1 MGKPAVPVTNQTY
14 LVEDNSAATGR
25 GMPGIRIVWDSL
37 HSEELV
43 DCADTPEQVE
53 AGIDPL
59 LDNIID
65 ALTRPLTEE
74 EKTPKAKQP
83 EKPARIFFQG
93 SLQEVNHF
101 YFRRGW
107 SDGLPLIPPTEEA
120 VKEMLTGTD
129 FPADHIVTK
138 LGPRQGKATIEKI
151 AVNAVMA
158 GALPT
163 HLPAIIAGTEALSE
177 RATRWDNYQDSQGS
191 WVPFWI
197 ISGPAS
203 RDIHVNSG
211 IGPLSP
217 GNIANAA
224 IGRAMSLIVTNIG
237 GVRKGIEDA
246 GSFGNP
252 GKYTMVIAENEEAS
266 PWEPFHVEHGFKKE
280 DSTISVLFPNVFN
293 WTFPWTPG
301 ADPIAKAMAKSVRG
315 GMYIFVLPPG
325 SADILAE
332 GGYTKKKLKD
342 YIVKNSA
349 AAPPPPRADSDND
362 EAPRPRF
369 GPDPHQLTILV
380 SGGPGGIYVASG
392 AWIQWQEYVIKKL
405 PLPKDWNKLVAK
417 YKSLVPVYAKY

>member
-14 LVEDNSAATGR
+14 LVEENSAAIAK

-43 DCADTPEQVE
+43 DNMDSPEEVE

-65 ALTRPLTEE
+65 SLTRPLTDE
-74 EKTPKAKQP
+74 EKSPEPKKV
-83 EKPARIFFQG
+83 EKPERLFFRG
-93 SLQEVNHF
+93 TLQEVNQFF
-101 YFRRGW
+101 YRRGW
-107 SDGLPLIPPTEEA
+107 GDGLPVLPPTGEA
-120 VKEMLTGTD
+120 VAEMLTGTD
-129 FPADHIVTK
+129 LAPDHLVTI
-138 LGPRQGKATIEKI
+138 LGPLHGKATVEKI

-197 ISGPAS
+197 LSGPTS
-203 RDIHVNSG
+203 RDINVNSG
-211 IGPLSP
+211 IAPLSP
-217 GNIANAA
+217 GIIANAA
-224 IGRAMSLIVTNIG
+224 IGRAMSLIVNNIG
-237 GVRKGIEDA
+237 GVRKGVEDA

-266 PWEPFHVEHGFKKE
+266 PWEPFHVEHGFGEE

-301 ADPIAKAMAKSVRG
+301 AEAFVEAMTRSVRG
-315 GMYIFVLPPG
+315 PGMYIFVLPPG
-325 SADILAE
+325 TANILAE
-332 GGYTKKKLKD
+332 AGYTKQKVKE
-342 YIVKNSA
+342 YIRDHYPAPV
-349 AAPPPPRADSDND
+349 PPPGGGPDN
-362 EAPRPRF
+362 RPRMPMT
-369 GPDPHQLTILV
+369 PDPDHITVLV
-380 SGGPGGIYVASG
+380 SGGPAGIYVASG
-392 AWIQWQEYVIKKL
+392 AWIQWQEYVTKKL
-405 PLPKDWNKLVAK
+405 PLPKDWDKLVKK
-417 YKSLVPVYAKY
+417 YKNLVPVYAKY

>member
-1 MGKPAVPVTNQTY
+1 VYNGIEVERMGKPAVPVTNQTY
-14 LVEDNSAATGR
+14 LVEENSAVTAK

-43 DCADTPEQVE
+43 DNMDSPEEVE

-74 EKTPKAKQP
+74 EKSPKPKEP
-83 EKPARIFFQG
+83 EKPQRLFFRG
-93 SLQEVNHF
+93 SLQEVNQF
-101 YFRRGW
+101 YYRRGW
-107 SDGLPLIPPTEEA
+107 SDGLPVIPPTEEA
-120 VKEMLTGTD
+120 VKEMLAGTD
-129 FPADHIVTK
+129 LPPDHLVTT
-138 LGPRQGKATIEKI
+138 LGPLRGKATVEKI

-197 ISGPAS
+197 LSGPAS

-217 GNIANAA
+217 GIIANAA
-224 IGRAMSLIVTNIG
+224 IGRAMSLIVNNIG
-237 GVRKGIEDA
+237 GVRKGVEDA

-266 PWEPFHVEHGFKKE
+266 PWEPFHVEHGFDKE

-293 WTFPWTPG
+293 WTFPWQPG
-301 ADPIAKAMAKSVRG
+301 PVPMADAMANAVKRPS
-315 GMYIFVLPPG
+315 MYIFVLPPG

-332 GGYTKKKLKD
+332 GGYTKKSLKE
-342 YIVKNSA
+342 YIMKDFMTG
-349 AAPPPPRADSDND
+349 APQGPFA
-362 EAPRPRF
+362 
-369 GPDPHQLTILV
+369 PDPEHITILV
-380 SGGPGGIYVASG
+380 AGGPGGIYVASG
-392 AWIQWQEYVIKKL
+392 AWIQWQEYVTKKL
-405 PLPKDWNKLVAK
+405 LLPKDWNKLVNK
-417 YKSLVPVYAKY
+417 YKNLVPVYAKY

>member
-14 LVEDNSAATGR
+14 LVEESSAVTAK

-43 DCADTPEQVE
+43 DNMDGPEEVE

-74 EKTPKAKQP
+74 ERSPKPKEQ
-83 EKPARIFFQG
+83 EKPPRLFFRG
-93 SLQEVNHF
+93 TLQEVNHF
-101 YFRRGW
+101 FYRRGW
-107 SDGLPLIPPTEEA
+107 GDGLPIIPPTEEA

-129 FPADHIVTK
+129 MSPEHLVTT
-138 LGPRQGKATIEKI
+138 LGPLRGKATVEKI

-177 RATRWDNYQDSQGS
+177 KATRWDNYQDSQGS

-197 ISGPAS
+197 LSGPAG

-217 GNIANAA
+217 GDIANAA
-224 IGRAMSLIVTNIG
+224 IGRAMSLIVKNIG
-237 GVRKGIEDA
+237 GVRKGVEDA

-266 PWEPFHVEHGFKKE
+266 PWESFHVEHGFSQE

-293 WTFPWTPG
+293 WTFPWVPG
-301 ADPIAKAMAKSVRG
+301 ADAFADSMARAVRG
-315 GMYIFVLPPG
+315 PGMYIFVLPPG

-332 GGYTKKKLKD
+332 AGYTKQKLKE
-342 YIVKNSA
+342 YIRDHYP
-349 AAPPPPRADSDND
+349 APVPGGDAGN
-362 EAPRPRF
+362 RPRMSF
-369 GPDPHQLTILV
+369 APDPDHITILV
-380 SGGPGGIYVASG
+380 SGGPAGIYVASG
-392 AWIQWQEYVIKKL
+392 AWIQWQEYVTKKL
-405 PLPKDWNKLVAK
+405 PLPKDWDKLVNK
-417 YKSLVPVYAKY
+417 YKNLVPVYAKY

>member
-14 LVEDNSAATGR
+14 LVEENSAVTAK

-43 DCADTPEQVE
+43 DNMDSPEEVE

-59 LDNIID
+59 LDTIID

-74 EKTPKAKQP
+74 EKSPKPIVP
-83 EKPARIFFQG
+83 EKPQRIFFRG
-93 SLQEVNHF
+93 SLQEVNQFF
-101 YFRRGW
+101 YRRGW
-107 SDGLPLIPPTEEA
+107 GDGLPVIPPTEEA

-129 FPADHIVTK
+129 LAPGHLVTT
-138 LGPRQGKATIEKI
+138 LGPLRGKATVEKI

-197 ISGPAS
+197 LSGPAS

-217 GNIANAA
+217 GTIANAA
-224 IGRAMSLIVTNIG
+224 IGRAMSLIVNNIG
-237 GVRKGIEDA
+237 GVRKGVEDA

-266 PWEPFHVEHGFKKE
+266 PWEPFHVEHGFGKD

-293 WTFPWTPG
+293 WTFPWQPG
-301 ADPIAKAMAKSVRG
+301 AEPMADAMANAVKRPS
-315 GMYIFVLPPG
+315 MYIFVLPPG
-325 SADILAE
+325 SADILAG
-332 GGYTKKKLKD
+332 GGYTKKSLKE
-342 YIVKNSA
+342 YIMKDFMA
-349 AAPPPPRADSDND
+349 GAPQGPFP
-362 EAPRPRF
+362 
-369 GPDPHQLTILV
+369 PDPEHITILV
-380 SGGPGGIYVASG
+380 AGGPGGIYVASG
-392 AWIQWQEYVIKKL
+392 AWIQWQDYVTKKL
-405 PLPKDWNKLVAK
+405 PLPKDWNKLVNK
-417 YKSLVPVYAKY
+417 YKNLVPVYAKY

>member
-1 MGKPAVPVTNQTY
+1 VYNGIEIEKMGKPAIPVTNQTY
-14 LVEDNSAATGR
+14 LVEENSAVTAK

-43 DCADTPEQVE
+43 DNVDSPEEVE
-53 AGIDPL
+53 AGIGPL

-74 EKTPKAKQP
+74 ERSPKPKEP
-83 EKPARIFFQG
+83 EKPQRLFFRG
-93 SLQEVNHF
+93 SLQEVNQFF
-101 YFRRGW
+101 YRRGW
-107 SDGLPLIPPTEEA
+107 GDGLPVIPPTEEA
-120 VKEMLTGTD
+120 VKEMLKGTD
-129 FPADHIVTK
+129 LPPDHLVTT
-138 LGPRQGKATIEKI
+138 LGPLRGKATVEKI

-163 HLPAIIAGTEALSE
+163 YLPAIIAGTEALSE

-197 ISGPAS
+197 LSGPAS

-217 GNIANAA
+217 GTIANAA
-224 IGRAMSLIVTNIG
+224 IGRAMSLIVNNIG

-266 PWEPFHVEHGFKKE
+266 PWEPFHVEHGFDKE

-293 WTFPWTPG
+293 WTFPWQPG
-301 ADPIAKAMAKSVRG
+301 VVPMADAMANAVKRPS
-315 GMYIFVLPPG
+315 MYIFILPPG

-332 GGYTKKKLKD
+332 GGYTKKSLKE
-342 YIVKNSA
+342 YIMKDFMA
-349 AAPPPPRADSDND
+349 GEPQGPFA
-362 EAPRPRF
+362 
-369 GPDPHQLTILV
+369 PDPEHITILV
-380 SGGPGGIYVASG
+380 AGGPGGIYVASG
-392 AWIQWQEYVIKKL
+392 AWIQWQEYVTKKL
-405 PLPKDWNKLVAK
+405 PLPKDWNKLVDK
-417 YKSLVPVYAKY
+417 YKNLVPVYAKY

>member
-1 MGKPAVPVTNQTY
+1 MGKPAVPVTNQK
-14 LVEDNSAATGR
+14 
-25 GMPGIRIVWDSL
+25 
-37 HSEELV
+37 LV
-43 DCADTPEQVE
+43 DNMDSPEEVE

-65 ALTRPLTEE
+65 ELTSPLTEE
-74 EKTPKAKQP
+74 EKSPKPKKP
-83 EKPARIFFQG
+83 EKPQRLFFRG
-93 SLQEVNHF
+93 SLQEVNQFF
-101 YFRRGW
+101 YRRGW
-107 SDGLPLIPPTEEA
+107 GDGLPIIPPTEES

-129 FPADHIVTK
+129 LAPDHLVTT
-138 LGPRQGKATIEKI
+138 LGPLRGKATVEKI

-197 ISGPAS
+197 LSGPAS

-217 GNIANAA
+217 GTIANAA
-224 IGRAMSLIVTNIG
+224 IGRAMSLIVNNIG
-237 GVRKGIEDA
+237 GVRKGVEDA

-266 PWEPFHVEHGFKKE
+266 PWEPFHVEHGFDKE

-293 WTFPWTPG
+293 WTFPWQPG
-301 ADPIAKAMAKSVRG
+301 ARPMADAMAKAVNRPS
-315 GMYIFVLPPG
+315 MYIFVLPPG

-332 GGYTKKKLKD
+332 GGYTKKNLKE
-342 YIVKNSA
+342 YIMKNFMKG
-349 AAPPPPRADSDND
+349 APQGPFA
-362 EAPRPRF
+362 
-369 GPDPHQLTILV
+369 PDPEHITILV
-380 SGGPGGIYVASG
+380 AGGPGGIYVASG
-392 AWIQWQEYVIKKL
+392 AWIQWQDYVIKKL
-405 PLPKDWNKLVAK
+405 LLPKDWNKLVNK
-417 YKSLVPVYAKY
+417 YKNLVPVYAKY